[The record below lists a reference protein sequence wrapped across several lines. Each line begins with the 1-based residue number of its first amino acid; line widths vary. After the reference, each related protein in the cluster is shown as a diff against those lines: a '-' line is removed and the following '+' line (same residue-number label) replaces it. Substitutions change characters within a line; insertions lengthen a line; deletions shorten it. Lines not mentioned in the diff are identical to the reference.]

1 MGNYF
6 DRKSTWPPLLFHE
19 KYLWKFSTVS
29 NLYPAKFASQHC
41 IPILIWVWTCSGL
54 FYDWSDL
61 MRISF
66 LVKRFTLMNMLIHL
80 ERTTTCQIT
89 PFEGSLQPIYTGQG
103 CLEELFLWHLEVN
116 STWQIVVQV
125 CHINSFGVFPPI
137 PSFFLL
143 LT

>member
-1 MGNYF
+1 MCDLEYDLNNSLTE
-6 DRKSTWPPLLFHE
+6 KHSLL
-19 KYLWKFSTVS
+19 
-29 NLYPAKFASQHC
+29 NMYPVFNIS
-41 IPILIWVWTCSGL
+41 IWGWTCSDL
-54 FYDWSDL
+54 FYDWRDL

-137 PSFFLL
+137 PSLFLL